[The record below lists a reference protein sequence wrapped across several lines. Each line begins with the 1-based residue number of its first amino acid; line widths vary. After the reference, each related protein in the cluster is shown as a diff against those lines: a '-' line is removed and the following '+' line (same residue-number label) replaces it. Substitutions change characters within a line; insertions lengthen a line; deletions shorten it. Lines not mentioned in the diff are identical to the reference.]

1 MGPSIRGCLFWLRR
15 SRVVDFRETGGTCLR
30 QASDE
35 QALVCRYRQEPCPT
49 FSLLPITLMLIKIIL
64 VFKMIGWFF
73 IEIYELLTG
82 KRKFMQEH
90 GPQENEPA
98 EDDFDDDD
106 AEH

>member
-1 MGPSIRGCLFWLRR
+1 
-15 SRVVDFRETGGTCLR
+15 
-30 QASDE
+30 
-35 QALVCRYRQEPCPT
+35 
-49 FSLLPITLMLIKIIL
+49 MLIKIIL